1 MFFPFFCLHFI
12 ENVLLYILGYA
23 VSRLNL
29 DEAADIQLLKA
40 INLRK
45 EFLSMSTYRGRSS
58 RRRGKPRY
66 DRIIGALA
74 IFIVFIILFVSCC
87 KSCGND
93 DEKSNDTSSIVPTDT
108 NGNESGVDQVEDPS
122 AAASENYTTETKI
135 PDDIYK
141 GNLVLVNNQHAYS
154 FPTSEEDSTI
164 VTLHDHKSDSYKV
177 SDYETSLNTNV
188 INSLNKLMD
197 DFYTEKSLAD
207 IMVIGA
213 YRTKEDQDERFN
225 TGTSDVKGG
234 YTDYHTGLS
243 FDLGI
248 FPEGE
253 NSYYYIPEGEYAWIS
268 ENCAKYGFILRYPD
282 KKQDKTGT
290 DSKSYQFRY
299 VGIPHAIYMSENN
312 MCLEEYIEFIKSYT
326 YDSDHLKIA
335 GPDKN
340 YEVYYVPA
348 DMSANTEVAVPKDKT
363 YEISGN
369 NIDGFI
375 VTVENSLL

>member
-1 MFFPFFCLHFI
+1 
-12 ENVLLYILGYA
+12 
-23 VSRLNL
+23 
-29 DEAADIQLLKA
+29 
-40 INLRK
+40 
-45 EFLSMSTYRGRSS
+45 MSTYRGSS
-58 RRRGKPRY
+58 RRRRGRPRY

-87 KSCGND
+87 KSCGGD
-93 DEKSNDTSSIVPTDT
+93 DDSGGTSSIVPTDS
-108 NGNESGVDQVEDPS
+108 NGDESGAGDQVEQPS
-122 AAASENYTTETKI
+122 GAESENYSTETKI
-135 PDDIYK
+135 PDDVYK
-141 GNLVLVNNQHAYS
+141 GDLVLVNNQHIYS
-154 FPTSEEDSTI
+154 FPSSEEDNNI

-177 SDYETSLNTNV
+177 SDYETSLNTKV
-188 INSLNKLMD
+188 INALNKLMD
-197 DFYTEKSLAD
+197 DFYIQKSLSD

-213 YRTKEDQDERFN
+213 YRTKADQDDRYS

-248 FPEGE
+248 FPEDE
-253 NSYYYIPEGEYAWIS
+253 NSYYYVPDGEYAWIS
-268 ENCAKYGFILRYPD
+268 ENCAKYGFILRYPSD
-282 KKQDKTGT
+282 KQDKTGM

-299 VGIPHAIYMSENN
+299 VGIPHAIYMNENN

-326 YDSDHLKIA
+326 YDSDHLKVA

-340 YEVYYVPA
+340 YEVYYFPA
-348 DMSANTEVAVPKDKT
+348 DLSANTEVAVPKDKT

-375 VTVENSLL
+375 ITIENSLL